1 MEKWN
6 ILIYLI
12 LIGVL
17 LFVGKIFKT
26 KIPFINRI
34 VIPTALMG
42 GIVGLAVSL
51 IVGAIVKASTG
62 NEFSLINTDVME
74 AIVYHALALGFI
86 SLSLK
91 KTDKANQAK
100 RKLWSTGMII
110 TSTYALQGFLGVLL
124 VMLFWSDKFIGSGI
138 LLALGFGQGPGLA
151 ISFGNMWTDF
161 LGGNGASLGASYA
174 FLGFLWGGIVGVFAI
189 NFISRKRG
197 IDKPKQYEDRSL
209 QKTTVEI
216 DTVREISVL
225 DGLTVQIVII
235 SIIYGLVWL
244 TLFLFNMILKPE
256 LGGIGKT
263 VYNLMEGFNFII
275 GIGYAQLYK
284 LILKAVQ
291 KKNPQAELITNNYLL
306 SNISSTCFNYMIAGS
321 VLTITA
327 SFLSEYGWL
336 LLVITTVGGITTF
349 FYTRFITK
357 RVYTQHKDEY
367 FIALYGMLTGVAS
380 TGIALLKGLD
390 RNLETPVAEE
400 LVLGSG
406 TAITMALPLFAI
418 LMVPQLGYGTGN
430 EVLFNWITLLGCLTY
445 TLVMVVI
452 LLFRS
457 RHNTV
462 AKTE

>member
-6 ILIYLI
+6 VLIYLI

-17 LFVGKIFKT
+17 LFVGKIVKT
-26 KIPFINRI
+26 KVPFINKI
-34 VIPTALMG
+34 VLPTALMG
-42 GIVGLAVSL
+42 GIIGLTVSL
-51 IVGAIVKASTG
+51 IVNAIWPSV
-62 NEFSLINTDVME
+62 NLVDTDVME

-91 KTDKANQAK
+91 KTDKANQKK

-124 VMLFWSDKFIGSGI
+124 VMLFWGDKFIGSGI

-151 ISFGNMWTDF
+151 ISFGNMWTEF

-189 NFISRKRG
+189 NFLARKKG
-197 IDKPKQYEDRSL
+197 FEKPAQYEDKSV
-209 QKTTVEI
+209 QKTTIEI
-216 DTVREISVL
+216 DTVREVSAL

-244 TLFLFNMILKPE
+244 TLYVFGLILKPE

-275 GIGYAQLYK
+275 GIGYAVLYK
-284 LILKAVQ
+284 LILKAIQ

-336 LLVITTVGGITTF
+336 LLVVTTVGGIATF
-349 FYTRFITK
+349 FYTRYITN

-406 TAITMALPLFAI
+406 TAIAMALPLFGI
-418 LMVPQLGYGTGN
+418 LMLPQLGQGTAN
-430 EVLFNWITLLGCLTY
+430 QVLFNWITLLGCLAY
-445 TLVMVVI
+445 TVVMVVI
-452 LLFRS
+452 LMIRS
-457 RHNTV
+457 RKKV
-462 AKTE
+462 AAKNA